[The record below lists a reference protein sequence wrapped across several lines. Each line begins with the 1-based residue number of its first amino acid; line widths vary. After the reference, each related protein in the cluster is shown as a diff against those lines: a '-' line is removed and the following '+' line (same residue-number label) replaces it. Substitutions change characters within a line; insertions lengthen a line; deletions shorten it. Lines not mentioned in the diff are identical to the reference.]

1 MLETVK
7 YILDSSTGFKS
18 QLLFRHHLVVGL
30 LTLVVVFGLSA
41 GCSGPRGSLS
51 DRVVRN
57 YDWESRPF
65 HPEYLV
71 YHPNSD
77 SSQLWI
83 KMQSTELL
91 YARRTPEADFEG
103 RVKCDVR
110 IQVYREEGF
119 IDIDTTSFRLID
131 TNPERQGRTLLKKHT
146 FALDTGAVYR
156 LLITTSDMNRR
167 VEDFTTLEVLKA
179 SFSTREDYLI
189 YKNDQEY
196 PLFGD
201 DVKVGDK
208 LRITTERGETLMRY
222 FSWDPELKLP
232 PPPFTDAMVPTPQLP
247 PTAGTSF
254 IAGGLPITAGGPLFT
269 VTTNQGMHLFTLR
282 AHDGPFPSITKL
294 DDMVESLR
302 YISSR
307 REYEKIVDSR
317 YPKQELDA
325 FWLDCGGSKDRT
337 RTLIGIYY
345 SRVEEAN
352 YYFSSVVE
360 GWRTDR
366 GLVHVIFGNP
376 NRIRSTAD
384 YETWIYG
391 EENNLSSVVFNF
403 RRINTPISRNHYIL
417 ERNPLYRTD
426 WDRAV
431 TSWRNG
437 RIFQE

>member
-1 MLETVK
+1 
-7 YILDSSTGFKS
+7 
-18 QLLFRHHLVVGL
+18 
-30 LTLVVVFGLSA
+30 
-41 GCSGPRGSLS
+41 
-51 DRVVRN
+51 
-57 YDWESRPF
+57 
-65 HPEYLV
+65 
-71 YHPNSD
+71 
-77 SSQLWI
+77 
-83 KMQSTELL
+83 MQSSELL

-119 IDIDTTSFRLID
+119 IDFDTTSFRLID
-131 TNPERQGRTLLKKHT
+131 ANPERQGRTLLKKHT

-167 VEDFTTLEVLKA
+167 VEDFTTIEVLKA
-179 SFSTREDYLI
+179 PFATREDYLI

-208 LRITTERGETLMRY
+208 LRVTTQRGETLMRY

-232 PPPFTDAMVPTPQLP
+232 PPPFTEVMVPTPQLP

-254 IAGGLPITAGGPLFT
+254 IAGGLPILVDGPLFT
-269 VTTNQGMHLFTLR
+269 VTTNQGAHIFTLR

-317 YPKQELDA
+317 YPKKELDA
-325 FWLDCGGSKDRT
+325 FWLDCGGSKERT

-352 YYFSSVVE
+352 YYFSSIVA

>member
-7 YILDSSTGFKS
+7 YILDSSTAFKARNSSLLVWFSLITLGFI
-18 QLLFRHHLVVGL
+18 
-30 LTLVVVFGLSA
+30 FGLTA
-41 GCSGPRGSLS
+41 GCNTPRGSIS
-51 DRVVRN
+51 DRLIRN

-71 YHPNSD
+71 YHPKTD
-77 SSQLWI
+77 SSQLWL
-83 KMQSTELL
+83 KLNSSELL
-91 YARRTPEADFEG
+91 YARRSPEAPFEG

-110 IQVYREEGF
+110 IQIYREEGF
-119 IDIDTTSFRLID
+119 VDHDTTSFQLID
-131 TNPERQGRTLLKKHT
+131 TNPEREGRTLMKKHV

-156 LLITTSDMNRR
+156 LLISTIDLNRR
-167 VEDFTTLEVLKA
+167 VEDFSTLEVFKA
-179 SFSTREDYLI
+179 NFPTREDYLV

-201 DVKVGDK
+201 DVKVGDE

-222 FSWDPELKLP
+222 FAWDPELKLP
-232 PPPFTDAMVPTPQLP
+232 PPPFTDVIAPTPQLP
-247 PTAGTSF
+247 AASGTSF
-254 IAGGLPITAGGPLFT
+254 IAGGLAIPVTGPLFT
-269 VTTNQGMHLFTLR
+269 IAGNRGNHIFTLR
-282 AHDGPFPSITKL
+282 AHERPFPSVNTL
-294 DDMVESLR
+294 DAMIESLR

-307 REYEKIVDSR
+307 REYEKILDSR
-317 YPKQELDA
+317 YPKKELDA
-325 FWLDCGGSKDRT
+325 FWLDCGSTKDRA
-337 RTLIGIYY
+337 RTLIRIYY
-345 SRVEEAN
+345 GRVEEAN
-352 YYFSSVVE
+352 YYFSSMTE

-366 GLVHVIFGNP
+366 GLVHVVFGNP

-391 EENNLSSVVFNF
+391 EENNLSSIVFNF